1 MYSNKRRTIQ
11 QFVFVF
17 LLIPFVGIS
26 QKATLKKLDKY
37 FQTSLTAWNIP
48 GMSIAIVKDDSL
60 VFAKGYGV
68 RDIDTKEAVDENT
81 LFAIASNSKSFT
93 SAALA
98 ILVDEGKLK
107 WDDKVI
113 DYLSYFKLYDPY
125 VTHSMTIRDLLS
137 HRSGLKTFSGDLIWY
152 GSSHSREEVIR
163 RAGFLKPKY
172 SFRTEFGYSN
182 IMYLA
187 AGEIIPIICNTSWD
201 DFVKTRFFKPLGMN
215 RTITS
220 VEDIKSMKNVA
231 IPHNNIGG
239 VNMKVG
245 YMNWDNIGPAGSII
259 SSAKDMSQW
268 LKLHLNDG
276 TLNEKSII
284 PEEQIREMRHPHV
297 SKRVGAGSESLW
309 PTKHFSAYGLGW
321 DLFDYNGYKVV
332 THGGGYDGMIS
343 QTVMVPALNLGFVV
357 LTNNTNSLPY
367 ALMFSV
373 LDEYTKM
380 EEKQDW
386 ADLFLEFDK
395 SGKEA
400 EEREAYSNA
409 QKRVP
414 DTRPSMPLGQY
425 VGTYYGEMYGKA
437 EVKQINGKLE
447 VQFLPTSIFYGKL
460 EHWHYDTFTIEMSA
474 LPSLKKG
481 KCSFVIDSQG
491 EVEEMR
497 IDIPNPDFDF
507 TELEFKKID

>member
-1 MYSNKRRTIQ
+1 MYSNNPRIGR
-11 QFVFVF
+11 QFLFIF
-17 LLIPFVGIS
+17 LLISFVGVS
-26 QKATLKKLDKY
+26 QKTTLKKLDKY
-37 FQTSLTAWNIP
+37 FQTSLLAWNIP

-60 VFAKGYGV
+60 IFAKGYGV
-68 RDIDTKEAVDENT
+68 RDVITKKAVDENT

-98 ILVDEGKLK
+98 ILVDQGKLN
-107 WDDKVI
+107 WDDKVV
-113 DYLSYFKLYDPY
+113 DYLPYFKLYDPY
-125 VTHSMTIRDLLS
+125 VTQSITIRDLLS
-137 HRSGLKTFSGDLIWY
+137 HRTGLKTFSGDLIWY

-163 RAGFLKPKY
+163 RARFLKPKY
-172 SFRTEFGYSN
+172 SFRAEFGYSN

-187 AGEIIPIICNTSWD
+187 AGEIIPKIENTSWD
-201 DFVKTRFFKPLGMN
+201 DFVRTRFFEPLGMN
-215 RTITS
+215 RTLTS
-220 VEDIKSMKNVA
+220 IKDIKSMENVA
-231 IPHNNIGG
+231 MPHNEMNGDN
-239 VNMKVG
+239 VKVG
-245 YMNWDNIGPAGSII
+245 YLNWDNIAPAGGII

-276 TLNEKSII
+276 LLNDKSLISQ
-284 PEEQIREMRHPHV
+284 EQIREMRHPHV
-297 SKRVGAGSESLW
+297 SKRVGAGSEFLW

-321 DLFDYNGYKVV
+321 DIFDYNGYKIV

-343 QTVMVPALNLGFVV
+343 QIVMVPELDLGFVI
-357 LTNNTNSLPY
+357 LTNNLNSLPY

-373 LDEYTKM
+373 LDEYTGM
-380 EEKQDW
+380 EEKKDW

-400 EEREAYSNA
+400 EDREEYSNA

-425 VGTYYGEMYGKA
+425 VGTYYSEMYGKA
-437 EVKQINGKLE
+437 EVKQMNGDLE
-447 VQFLPTSIFYGKL
+447 IQFLPTSIFHGKL
-460 EHWHYDTFTIEMSA
+460 EHWHYDTFTIEMIA
-474 LPSLKKG
+474 MPSLKPG

-507 TELEFKKID
+507 KELEFKKIN

>member
-1 MYSNKRRTIQ
+1 MYINKQKTAK

-17 LLIPFVGIS
+17 LLIPFFGIS
-26 QKATLKKLDKY
+26 QKAILKKLDKY

-60 VFAKGYGV
+60 VFSKGYGV
-68 RDIDTKEAVDENT
+68 RDVTTNEAVDENT

-98 ILVDEGKLK
+98 ILVDEGKLN

-187 AGEIIPIICNTSWD
+187 AGEIIPKIDNASWD
-201 DFVKTRFFKPLGMN
+201 DFVKVRFFEPLGMT

-220 VEDIKSMKNVA
+220 IKDIKSMKNVA
-231 IPHNNIGG
+231 MPHNDIAG
-239 VNMKVG
+239 VNIKVG
-245 YMNWDNIGPAGSII
+245 YLNWDNIAPAGGIV

-276 TLNEKSII
+276 SLNDKSII
-284 PEEQIREMRHPHV
+284 SEEQIREMRHPHI

-343 QTVMVPALNLGFVV
+343 QTVMVPELDLGFVV
-357 LTNNTNSLPY
+357 LTNNLNSLPY

-373 LDEYTKM
+373 LDEYTEI

-386 ADLFLEFDK
+386 ADLFLEFDR

-400 EEREAYSNA
+400 EQREEYSKA

-447 VQFLPTSIFYGKL
+447 VQFLPTSIFHGKL
-460 EHWHYDTFTIEMSA
+460 EHWHYDTFTIEMTA
-474 LPSLKKG
+474 VPSLKKG

-507 TELEFKKID
+507 TELEFKKIK

>member
-1 MYSNKRRTIQ
+1 MYINKRSLVK
-11 QFVFVF
+11 QFVIV
-17 LLIPFVGIS
+17 LVLIPVLGMS
-26 QKATLKKLDKY
+26 QKSTLKKLDKY
-37 FQTSLTAWNIP
+37 FQTSLTAWNVP
-48 GMSIAIVKDDSL
+48 GMSIAIVKDDSMI
-60 VFAKGYGV
+60 FAKGYGV
-68 RDIDTKEAVDENT
+68 RDVSTKEPVDENT

-93 SAALA
+93 SASLA

-107 WDDKVI
+107 WDDKVV
-113 DYLSYFKLYDPY
+113 DYLPYFKLYDPY
-125 VTHSMTIRDLLS
+125 VTQSMTIRDLLS

-152 GSSHSREEVIR
+152 GSTHSREEIIR
-163 RAGFLKPKY
+163 RARFLEPKY

-187 AGEIIPIICNTSWD
+187 AGEIIPKIDSISWD
-201 DFVKTRFFKPLGMN
+201 DFVKTRFFEPLGMT

-220 VEDIKSMKNVA
+220 IADIKSMENVA
-231 IPHNNIGG
+231 MPHNNINGT
-239 VNMKVG
+239 NINIG
-245 YMNWDNIGPAGSII
+245 YLNWDNIGPAGSVI
-259 SSAKDMSQW
+259 SSVKDMSQW

-276 TLNEKSII
+276 SLNEKSLIS
-284 PEEQIREMRHPHV
+284 EVQVREMRHPHV

-321 DLFDYNGYKVV
+321 DLFDYNGYKVI

-343 QTVMVPALNLGFVV
+343 QTVMVPELDLGFVI
-357 LTNNTNSLPY
+357 LTNNLNSLPY

-373 LDEYTKM
+373 LDEYTEM

-386 ADLFLEFDK
+386 ADLFLEFEK

-400 EEREAYSNA
+400 EEREEYSNN

-414 DTRPSMPLGQY
+414 DTKPSLPLGQY
-425 VGTYYGEMYGKA
+425 VGMYYGEMYGKA

-447 VQFLPTSIFYGKL
+447 VQFLPSSIFHGKL
-460 EHWHYDTFTIEMSA
+460 EHWHYDTFTIEMTSV
-474 LPSLKKG
+474 PSLKKG

-507 TELEFKKID
+507 TELKFKKIN

>member
-1 MYSNKRRTIQ
+1 MYINKSSRIK
-11 QFVFVF
+11 QFVFF
-17 LLIPFVGIS
+17 LLFVPLIGSS
-26 QKATLKKLDKY
+26 QKANLKKLDKY

-48 GMSIAIVKDDSL
+48 GMSIGIVKDDSM

-68 RDIDTKEAVDENT
+68 RDVTTKEPVDEHT

-93 SAALA
+93 SASLA
-98 ILVDEGKLK
+98 VLVDEGKLK
-107 WDDKVI
+107 WDDKVV
-113 DYLSYFKLYDPY
+113 DFLPYFKLYDPY
-125 VTHSMTIRDLLS
+125 VTQSMTIRDLLS

-163 RAGFLKPKY
+163 RARFLKPNY
-172 SFRTEFGYSN
+172 SYRTEFGYSN

-187 AGEIIPIICNTSWD
+187 AGEIIPKIENKSWD
-201 DFVKTRFFKPLGMN
+201 DFVKARFFEPLGMT

-220 VEDIKSMKNVA
+220 VKDVKSMDNIA
-231 IPHNNIGG
+231 MPHNNIDG
-239 VNMKVG
+239 VNINIG
-245 YMNWDNIGPAGSII
+245 YLDWDNIGPAGSII
-259 SSAKDMSQW
+259 SSARDMSQW

-276 TLNEKSII
+276 LLNKEAII
-284 PEEQIREMRHPHV
+284 SEEQIREMRHPHV
-297 SKRVGAGSESLW
+297 NKRVGAGSESLW

-343 QTVMVPALNLGFVV
+343 QTVMVPELNLGFVV
-357 LTNNTNSLPY
+357 LTNNLNSLPY

-373 LDEYTKM
+373 LDEYTGM
-380 EEKQDW
+380 VEKQDW
-386 ADLFLEFDK
+386 ADLFLEFEK

-400 EEREAYSNA
+400 EEREEYSNK

-414 DTRPSMPLGQY
+414 NTKPSLPLGQY

-447 VQFLPTSIFYGKL
+447 VQFLPSSIFHGKL
-460 EHWHYDTFTIEMSA
+460 EHWHYDTFTVEMTA
-474 LPSLKKG
+474 VPSLKKG

-507 TELEFKKID
+507 TELEFKKIN